1 MPCAEPVD
9 PARGV
14 RALKPIALRHSGMDF
29 WNPYRALAPAQ
40 QRLIGAASV
49 VAVILFWAALS
60 ASGLLSKNQLPS
72 PLSVAQAMSYLAW
85 YEGNSAL
92 ALATAWSV
100 GRVATASLLVMLVGI
115 PLGVLMGASP
125 KLNAVF
131 SPLIDPFRSAPVAA
145 LLPIMV
151 MWFGIGE
158 FMKIAFLFVGSIV
171 YLTPLV
177 RDAVRAVPEEYLI
190 AAKDIG
196 ATPWECITK
205 VLVPLAMP
213 RIMDAVIVGVS
224 VSWTYIT
231 VAEYVN
237 AQEGLGQLIANA
249 RRLSAMDQVFAGI
262 IVIIAVA
269 LLTYQSL
276 MWLKKR
282 FFRWET
288 KG

>member
-1 MPCAEPVD
+1 MTT
-9 PARGV
+9 
-14 RALKPIALRHSGMDF
+14 DF
-29 WNPYRALAPAQ
+29 WNPYRALPATQ
-40 QRLIGAASV
+40 QRLIGVGSV
-49 VAVILFWAALS
+49 IAVLLVWSLLS

-72 PLSVAQAMSYLAW
+72 PLAVGEAMAYLGW
-85 YEGNSAL
+85 YEGKSPL
-92 ALATAWSV
+92 AVATMWSV
-100 GRVATASLLVMLVGI
+100 GRVAAASLLVMVIGI

-125 KLNAVF
+125 KVNAVF

-177 RDAVRAVPEEYLI
+177 RDAVRSVPEEYMI

-196 ATPWECITK
+196 ATQWECITK

-249 RRLSAMDQVFAGI
+249 RRLSATDQVFAGI
-262 IVIIAVA
+262 IVIIGVA
-269 LLTYQSL
+269 LLTYQTL
-276 MWLKKR
+276 MWLKRR
-282 FFRWET
+282 FFKWET
-288 KG
+288 KA

>member
-1 MPCAEPVD
+1 
-9 PARGV
+9 
-14 RALKPIALRHSGMDF
+14 MDF
-29 WNPYRALAPAQ
+29 WNPYRALPPQQ
-40 QRLIGAASV
+40 QRLIGLASV
-49 VAVILFWAALS
+49 ATVIVVWALVS

-72 PLSVAQAMSYLAW
+72 PLAVAEAMAYLGW
-85 YEGNSAL
+85 YEGKSAL
-92 ALATAWSV
+92 AVATAWSV
-100 GRVATASLLVMLVGI
+100 GRVAAASLLVMLIGI

-177 RDAVRAVPEEYLI
+177 RDAVRAVPEAYLI

-196 ATPWECITK
+196 ATSWECIQK

-276 MWLKKR
+276 MWLKRR
-282 FFRWET
+282 FFRWESQA
-288 KG
+288 

>member
-1 MPCAEPVD
+1 
-9 PARGV
+9 
-14 RALKPIALRHSGMDF
+14 MDF
-29 WNPYRALAPAQ
+29 WNPYRTLPPAQ
-40 QRLIGAASV
+40 QRWIGLGSILAVLLLWSV
-49 VAVILFWAALS
+49 LA
-60 ASGLLSKNQLPS
+60 ASGLLTKNQLPS
-72 PLSVAQAMSYLAW
+72 PWAVSEAMVYLAW
-85 YEGNSAL
+85 YEGQSAL
-92 ALATAWSV
+92 AVAAAWSV
-100 GRVATASLLVMLVGI
+100 GRVAAASLLVILIGV

-125 KLNAVF
+125 RLNAVF

-177 RDAVRAVPEEYLI
+177 RDAVRAVPEQYLI

-196 ATPWECITK
+196 ATPFECVTK

-213 RIMDAVIVGVS
+213 RIMDAIIVGVS

-237 AQEGLGQLIANA
+237 AQEGLGQLISNA

-269 LLTYQSL
+269 LFTYQSL

-282 FFRWET
+282 WFKWET
-288 KG
+288 KA

>member
-1 MPCAEPVD
+1 MNQ
-9 PARGV
+9 
-14 RALKPIALRHSGMDF
+14 F
-29 WNPYRALAPAQ
+29 WNPYRALDAS
-40 QRLIGAASV
+40 QRRLLGLASIVTVLV
-49 VAVILFWAALS
+49 VWAALS

-72 PLSVAQAMSYLAW
+72 PLAVAEAMSYLGW
-85 YEGNSAL
+85 YEGRSQL
-92 ALATAWSV
+92 AVATMWSL
-100 GRVATASLLVMLVGI
+100 GRVATASLLVMLIGI

-125 KLNAVF
+125 KLNAIF

-177 RDAVRAVPEEYLI
+177 RDAVRAVPEGYLVS
-190 AAKDIG
+190 AQDIG
-196 ATPWECITK
+196 ATPWEGIRK

-213 RIMDAVIVGVS
+213 RIMDAIIVGVS

-249 RRLSAMDQVFAGI
+249 RRQSAMDQVFAGI

-269 LLTYQSL
+269 LITYQCL
-276 MWLKKR
+276 MWLKRRLYK
-282 FFRWET
+282 WET
-288 KG
+288 S

>member
-1 MPCAEPVD
+1 MA
-9 PARGV
+9 
-14 RALKPIALRHSGMDF
+14 HF
-29 WNPYRALAPAQ
+29 WNPYRALPPGQ
-40 QRLIGAASV
+40 QRWLGLASV
-49 VAVILFWAALS
+49 LTVLAVWWMVA

-72 PLSVAQAMSYLAW
+72 PLAVAEALSYLGW
-85 YEGNSAL
+85 YEGKSQL
-92 ALATAWSV
+92 AVATMWSV
-100 GRVATASLLVMLVGI
+100 GRVATAALLVVVIGV

-125 KLNAVF
+125 KVNAVF

-158 FMKIAFLFVGSIV
+158 LMKIAFLFAGSIV

-177 RDAVRAVPEEYLI
+177 RDAVRAVPEGYLVS
-190 AAKDIG
+190 AKDLG
-196 ATPWECITK
+196 ATQWECIHK

-213 RIMDAVIVGVS
+213 RIMDAIIVGVS

-276 MWLKKR
+276 MWLKR
-282 FFRWET
+282 RLYQWET
-288 KG
+288 ER

>member
-1 MPCAEPVD
+1 
-9 PARGV
+9 
-14 RALKPIALRHSGMDF
+14 MDF
-29 WNPYRALAPAQ
+29 WNPYRTLDPGQ
-40 QRLIGAASV
+40 QRWIGLASV
-49 VAVILFWAALS
+49 AGVLLIWTALS
-60 ASGLLSKNQLPS
+60 TSGLLSKNQLPS
-72 PLSVAQAMSYLAW
+72 PLAVAQAMAYLGW
-85 YEGNSAL
+85 YEGKSML
-92 ALATAWSV
+92 AVATMWSV
-100 GRVATASLLVMLVGI
+100 WRVAAASLLVMLIGI

-177 RDAVRAVPEEYLI
+177 RDAVRAVPEAYMV

-205 VLVPLAMP
+205 VLLPLAMP

-249 RRLSAMDQVFAGI
+249 RRLSATDQVFAGI

-269 LLTYQSL
+269 LLTYQTL
-276 MWLKKR
+276 MWLKRR
-282 FFRWET
+282 FFKWET
-288 KG
+288 QA

>member
-1 MPCAEPVD
+1 M
-9 PARGV
+9 
-14 RALKPIALRHSGMDF
+14 SQF
-29 WNPYRALAPAQ
+29 WNPYRALEPAQ
-40 QRLIGAASV
+40 RRLLGFGSIITVIV
-49 VAVILFWAALS
+49 VWALVS

-72 PLSVAQAMSYLAW
+72 PLAVAQAMSYLGW
-85 YEGNSAL
+85 YEGKSQL
-92 ALATAWSV
+92 AVATMWSV
-100 GRVATASLLVMLVGI
+100 GRVATASLLVMLIGI

-125 KLNAVF
+125 KVNAVF

-158 FMKIAFLFVGSIV
+158 FMKIAFLFAGSIV

-177 RDAVRAVPEEYLI
+177 RDAIRAVPEGYLI
-190 AAKDIG
+190 SAQDIG
-196 ATPWECITK
+196 ASQWEGISR

-213 RIMDAVIVGVS
+213 RIMDAIIVGVS

-269 LLTYQSL
+269 LLTYQGL
-276 MWLKKR
+276 MWLKR
-282 FFRWET
+282 RLYRWEAS
-288 KG
+288 

>member
-1 MPCAEPVD
+1 
-9 PARGV
+9 
-14 RALKPIALRHSGMDF
+14 MDF
-29 WNPYRALAPAQ
+29 WNPYRALPPAQ
-40 QRLIGAASV
+40 QRVIGAASV
-49 VAVILFWAALS
+49 GAVVVVWALLS

-72 PLSVAQAMSYLAW
+72 PLAVAEALIYLGW
-85 YEGNSAL
+85 YEGKSAL
-92 ALATAWSV
+92 AVATMWSV
-100 GRVATASLLVMLVGI
+100 GRVAAASLLVIVIGV

-125 KLNAVF
+125 RLNAVF

-177 RDAVRAVPEEYLI
+177 RDAVRAVPEQYLI

-196 ATPWECITK
+196 ATPWECIMK

-213 RIMDAVIVGVS
+213 RIMDAIIVGVS

-269 LLTYQSL
+269 LLTYQTL
-276 MWLKKR
+276 MWLKRR
-282 FFRWET
+282 FFKWET
-288 KG
+288 QT

>member
-1 MPCAEPVD
+1 
-9 PARGV
+9 
-14 RALKPIALRHSGMDF
+14 MDF
-29 WNPYRALAPAQ
+29 WNPYRSLEPAQ
-40 QRLIGAASV
+40 RRWLGLGSV
-49 VAVILFWAALS
+49 LAVLLLWAALS
-60 ASGLLSKNQLPS
+60 ASGLLTKNQLPA
-72 PLSVAQAMSYLAW
+72 PWAVAQAMAYLAW
-85 YEGNSAL
+85 YEGHSAL
-92 ALATAWSV
+92 AVATAWSV
-100 GRVATASLLVMLVGI
+100 GRVAAASLLVISIGV

-177 RDAVRAVPEEYLI
+177 RDAVRAVPEQYLI

-196 ATPWECITK
+196 ATPLECVTK

-213 RIMDAVIVGVS
+213 RIMDAIIVGVS

-269 LLTYQSL
+269 LFTYQAL
-276 MWLKKR
+276 MWLKGR
-282 FFRWET
+282 FFKWET
-288 KG
+288 KT

>member
-1 MPCAEPVD
+1 
-9 PARGV
+9 
-14 RALKPIALRHSGMDF
+14 MDF
-29 WNPYRALAPAQ
+29 WNPYRALPPAQ
-40 QRLIGAASV
+40 QRVIGATSV
-49 VAVILFWAALS
+49 GAVVVVWALLS

-72 PLSVAQAMSYLAW
+72 PLAVAEALIYLGW
-85 YEGNSAL
+85 YEGKSAL
-92 ALATAWSV
+92 AVATMWSV
-100 GRVATASLLVMLVGI
+100 GRVAAASLLVIVIGV

-125 KLNAVF
+125 RLNAVF

-177 RDAVRAVPEEYLI
+177 RDAVRAVPEQYLI

-196 ATPWECITK
+196 ATPWECIMK

-213 RIMDAVIVGVS
+213 RIMDAIIVGVS

-269 LLTYQSL
+269 LLTYQTL
-276 MWLKKR
+276 MWLKRR
-282 FFRWET
+282 FFKWET
-288 KG
+288 QT

>member
-1 MPCAEPVD
+1 
-9 PARGV
+9 
-14 RALKPIALRHSGMDF
+14 MDF
-29 WNPYRALAPAQ
+29 WNPYRTLDPGQ
-40 QRLIGAASV
+40 QRWIGLASV
-49 VAVILFWAALS
+49 VGVLLIWSALS

-72 PLSVAQAMSYLAW
+72 PVAVGQAMAYLGW
-85 YEGNSAL
+85 YEGKSTL
-92 ALATAWSV
+92 AIATMWSV

-125 KLNAVF
+125 KVNAVF

-177 RDAVRAVPEEYLI
+177 RDAIRAVPEEYMI

-196 ATPWECITK
+196 ATQWECISK

-213 RIMDAVIVGVS
+213 RIMDAIIVGVS

-249 RRLSAMDQVFAGI
+249 RRLSATDQVFAGI
-262 IVIIAVA
+262 IVIIGVA

-276 MWLKKR
+276 MWLKRR
-282 FFRWET
+282 FFKWET
-288 KG
+288 KA

>member
-1 MPCAEPVD
+1 VVDQPVFL
-9 PARGV
+9 
-14 RALKPIALRHSGMDF
+14 RAWPHSKQGSLVSNF
-29 WNPYRALAPAQ
+29 WNPYAEIPRAKRRIIGFSAVLAVL
-40 QRLIGAASV
+40 LIWTSLA
-49 VAVILFWAALS
+49 
-60 ASGLLSKNQLPS
+60 ASGLMTKNQLPS

-85 YEGNSAL
+85 YEGKSQL
-92 ALATAWSV
+92 LVHTMWSV
-100 GRVATASLLVMLVGI
+100 GRVATASALVIIIGI
-115 PLGVLMGASP
+115 PLGVLMGSSQRI
-125 KLNAVF
+125 NAFF

-145 LLPIMV
+145 LLPIMA

-177 RDAVRAVPEEYLI
+177 RDAIRSVPEQYLV

-196 ATPWECITK
+196 ATQFECITK

-237 AQEGLGQLIANA
+237 AQEGLGQMIANA
-249 RRLSAMDQVFAGI
+249 KRLVAMDQVFAGI

-269 LLTYQSL
+269 LLTYQTL
-276 MWLKKR
+276 MWLKGR
-282 FFRWET
+282 FFKWET
-288 KG
+288 K

>member
-1 MPCAEPVD
+1 MN
-9 PARGV
+9 
-14 RALKPIALRHSGMDF
+14 DF
-29 WNPYRALAPAQ
+29 WNPYLRLPRAQ
-40 QRLIGAASV
+40 QRWLALASV
-49 VAVILFWAALS
+49 LTVLLVWAAVS

-72 PLSVAQAMSYLAW
+72 PMAVGEAFAYLAW
-85 YEGNSAL
+85 YEGRSQL
-92 ALATAWSV
+92 GVATMWSV
-100 GRVATASLLVMLVGI
+100 GRVAVASTLVMLIGI

-125 KLNAVF
+125 RINAVL

-177 RDAVRAVPEEYLI
+177 RDAIRAVPEGYLTS
-190 AAKDIG
+190 ARDIG
-196 ATPWECITK
+196 ATPWECVTK
-205 VLVPLAMP
+205 VLLPLAMP

-262 IVIIAVA
+262 IVIIGVA
-269 LLTYQSL
+269 LATYQLL
-276 MWLKKR
+276 MWLKTSLFK
-282 FFRWET
+282 WET
-288 KG
+288 KA

>member
-1 MPCAEPVD
+1 V
-9 PARGV
+9 
-14 RALKPIALRHSGMDF
+14 DF
-29 WNPYRALAPAQ
+29 WNPYRTLPPAQ
-40 QRLIGAASV
+40 QRWIGLGSILAVLLLWSV
-49 VAVILFWAALS
+49 LA
-60 ASGLLSKNQLPS
+60 ASGLLTKNQLPS
-72 PLSVAQAMSYLAW
+72 PWAVSEAMVYLAW
-85 YEGNSAL
+85 YEGQSAL
-92 ALATAWSV
+92 AVAAAWSV
-100 GRVATASLLVMLVGI
+100 GRVAAASLLVILIGV

-125 KLNAVF
+125 RLNAVF

-177 RDAVRAVPEEYLI
+177 RDAVRAVPEQYLI

-196 ATPWECITK
+196 ATPFECVTK

-213 RIMDAVIVGVS
+213 RIMDAIIVGVS

-237 AQEGLGQLIANA
+237 AQEGLGQLISNA

-269 LLTYQSL
+269 LFTYQSL

-282 FFRWET
+282 WFKWET
-288 KG
+288 KA

>member
-1 MPCAEPVD
+1 MMSSA
-9 PARGV
+9 
-14 RALKPIALRHSGMDF
+14 DF
-29 WNPYRALAPAQ
+29 WNPYRTLPQAQRRLLGLASVLGVLLIWALV
-40 QRLIGAASV
+40 AASG
-49 VAVILFWAALS
+49 W
-60 ASGLLSKNQLPS
+60 LSKNQLPS
-72 PLSVAQAMSYLAW
+72 PWAVAQAFGYLSW
-85 YEGNSAL
+85 YEGQSQL
-92 ALATAWSV
+92 GVATLWSV
-100 GRVATASLLVMLVGI
+100 GRVAAASFLVIVIGV

-125 KLNAVF
+125 RLNALL

-177 RDAVRAVPEEYLI
+177 RDAVRSVPEGYLVS
-190 AAKDIG
+190 ARDIG
-196 ATPWECITK
+196 ATPLECIIK
-205 VLVPLAMP
+205 VLLPLAMP
-213 RIMDAVIVGVS
+213 RIMDAIIVGVS

-262 IVIIAVA
+262 IVIMAVA
-269 LLTYQSL
+269 LATYQGL
-276 MWLKKR
+276 MWLKR
-282 FFRWET
+282 RLYPWET
-288 KG
+288 QA

>member
-1 MPCAEPVD
+1 MT
-9 PARGV
+9 
-14 RALKPIALRHSGMDF
+14 DF
-29 WNPYRALAPAQ
+29 WNPYRALPAAQ
-40 QRLIGAASV
+40 QRLLAIGSV
-49 VAVILFWAALS
+49 LAVIAIWALIS

-72 PLSVAQAMSYLAW
+72 PLAVGKAMSYLAW
-85 YEGNSAL
+85 YEGNSQL
-92 ALATAWSV
+92 AVATMWSV
-100 GRVATASLLVMLVGI
+100 GRVAAASLLVMLIGI

-158 FMKIAFLFVGSIV
+158 LMKIAFLFVGSIV

-177 RDAVRAVPEEYLI
+177 RDAIRSVPEGYMI
-190 AAKDIG
+190 SAKDIG
-196 ATPWECITK
+196 ATQWECITK
-205 VLVPLAMP
+205 VLLPLAMP
-213 RIMDAVIVGVS
+213 RIMDAIIVGVS

-237 AQEGLGQLIANA
+237 AQEGLGQLISNA

-276 MWLKKR
+276 MWIKR
-282 FFRWET
+282 KLYRWET
-288 KG
+288 SQ

>member
-1 MPCAEPVD
+1 MT
-9 PARGV
+9 
-14 RALKPIALRHSGMDF
+14 DF
-29 WNPYRALAPAQ
+29 WNPYRTLAPSQ
-40 QRLIGAASV
+40 QRLLGLGSVCAVLLVWTLVAASGV
-49 VAVILFWAALS
+49 
-60 ASGLLSKNQLPS
+60 LSKNQLPS
-72 PLSVAQAMSYLAW
+72 PLEVGQALAYLSW
-85 YEGNSAL
+85 YEGKSLL
-92 ALATAWSV
+92 AVATMWSV
-100 GRVATASLLVMLVGI
+100 YRVATASLLVIVVGV

-125 KLNAVF
+125 RINAIF

-177 RDAVRAVPEEYLI
+177 RDAIRAVPEGYLVS
-190 AAKDIG
+190 AKDIG
-196 ATPWECITK
+196 ATQWECIYK
-205 VLVPLAMP
+205 VLLPLAMP
-213 RIMDAVIVGVS
+213 RIMDAIIVGVS

-249 RRLSAMDQVFAGI
+249 KRFSAMDQVFAGI

-269 LLTYQSL
+269 LLTYQAL
-276 MWLKKR
+276 MALKR
-282 FFRWET
+282 TLYRWEA
-288 KG
+288 KE

>member
-1 MPCAEPVD
+1 MGSILTVL
-9 PARGV
+9 V
-14 RALKPIALRHSGMDF
+14 L
-29 WNPYRALAPAQ
+29 W
-40 QRLIGAASV
+40 SV
-49 VAVILFWAALS
+49 LS

-72 PLSVAQAMSYLAW
+72 PLAVAEAMSYLAW
-85 YEGNSAL
+85 YEGKSQL
-92 ALATAWSV
+92 AVATMWSV
-100 GRVATASLLVMLVGI
+100 GRVATASLLVMVIGI

-125 KLNAVF
+125 KVNAVF
-131 SPLIDPFRSAPVAA
+131 SPLVDPFRSAPVAA

-158 FMKIAFLFVGSIV
+158 FMKIAFLFIGSIV

-177 RDAVRAVPEEYLI
+177 RDAVRSVPEGYLI
-190 AAKDIG
+190 SAQDIG
-196 ATPWECITK
+196 ATPWEGIIK

-213 RIMDAVIVGVS
+213 RIMDAIIVGVS

-269 LLTYQSL
+269 LLTYRFL
-276 MWLKKR
+276 MWLKR
-282 FFRWET
+282 RLYRWET
-288 KG
+288 V

>member
-1 MPCAEPVD
+1 MSE
-9 PARGV
+9 
-14 RALKPIALRHSGMDF
+14 F
-29 WNPYRALAPAQ
+29 WNPYRTMPIVQ
-40 QRLIGAASV
+40 QRLLAVGSV
-49 VAVILFWAALS
+49 LAVVVIWALVA
-60 ASGLLSKNQLPS
+60 ASGLLTKNQLPS
-72 PLSVAQAMSYLAW
+72 PWAVGQAMSYLAW
-85 YEGNSAL
+85 YEGNSQL
-92 ALATAWSV
+92 AVATMWSV
-100 GRVATASLLVMLVGI
+100 GRVAAASLLVMLIGI

-125 KLNAVF
+125 KVNAVF

-158 FMKIAFLFVGSIV
+158 WMKIAFLFVGSIV

-177 RDAVRAVPEEYLI
+177 RDAIRSVPEGYMI
-190 AAKDIG
+190 SAKDIG
-196 ATPWECITK
+196 ATQWECITK

-213 RIMDAVIVGVS
+213 RIMDAIIVGVS

-237 AQEGLGQLIANA
+237 AQEGLGQLISNA

-269 LLTYQSL
+269 LITYQAL
-276 MWLKKR
+276 MWIKR
-282 FFRWET
+282 KLYPWET
-288 KG
+288 AQ